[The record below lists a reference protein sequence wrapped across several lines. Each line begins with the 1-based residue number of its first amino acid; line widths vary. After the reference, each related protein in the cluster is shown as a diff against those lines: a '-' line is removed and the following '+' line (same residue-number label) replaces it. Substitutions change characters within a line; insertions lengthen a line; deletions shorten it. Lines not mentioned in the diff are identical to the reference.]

1 MGFNMTTPVLGPFN
15 IDRIFLAVEKQRER
29 LRRAASALEQAQ
41 VPYAVIGGSAV
52 ASWIS
57 RVDESAVRF
66 TQDVDILLRRADL
79 SAATTALEAAGFR
92 YRHSAGV
99 DMFLDGPEGKF
110 RDAVHVIF
118 AGEKVR
124 DEYVAAAPDVNESEQ
139 ASEYRVVSLLA
150 LVTMKLTSFRRK
162 DQVHLLDMIGV
173 GMIDASWKAR
183 LPSELAGRLQELL
196 DNPDG

>member
-1 MGFNMTTPVLGPFN
+1 MSTPVLGPFN
-15 IDRIFLAVEKQRER
+15 IDRIFLAVDKQRER
-29 LRRAASALEQAQ
+29 LRRATGALEKAN

-79 SAATTALEAAGFR
+79 SAATTALEAAGFH
-92 YRHSAGV
+92 YRHSAGI

-124 DEYVAAAPDVNESEQ
+124 ADYVAAAPDVNDSEP

-150 LVTMKLTSFRRK
+150 LVTMKLTSFRDK
-162 DQVHLLDMIGV
+162 DRTHLRDLIDV
-173 GMIDASWKAR
+173 GMIDASWTSR
-183 LPSELAGRLQELL
+183 VPGELAGRLQELL